1 LLAGLCGGL
10 LGGRRPG
17 AFRRVHHVP
26 ALREQRVTKQQV
38 FSPLVRVEQ
47 RMWRRRKEERTHV
60 MDDGVHKTLM
70 RSDAAESDG
79 HADVHGKL
87 EELQREGGGMSP
99 RTQHR
104 PLNMSRERRLASR
117 ALRGGLGGI

>member
-1 LLAGLCGGL
+1 
-10 LGGRRPG
+10 
-17 AFRRVHHVP
+17 
-26 ALREQRVTKQQV
+26 
-38 FSPLVRVEQ
+38 
-47 RMWRRRKEERTHV
+47 MWQRRRKERMHV
-60 MDDGVHKTLM
+60 MNDGVHKTLM
-70 RSDAAESDG
+70 RSDATESDG

-87 EELQREGGGMSP
+87 EELQRKEGGNISS